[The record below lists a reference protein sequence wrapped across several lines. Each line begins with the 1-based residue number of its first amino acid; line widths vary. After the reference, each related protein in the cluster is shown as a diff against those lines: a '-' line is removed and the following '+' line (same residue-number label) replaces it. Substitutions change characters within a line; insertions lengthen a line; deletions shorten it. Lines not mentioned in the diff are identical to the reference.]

1 MAGPLSASLGDAAP
15 QVPAPD
21 ASRSDGDGGAEESRG
36 GAEDCLRDRG
46 GGGDLAGSVAAAAP
60 SVPPAGAATGERA
73 PVAWTEDEKA
83 FRMRLVELSSEG
95 DKQIGF
101 ADMTSRRTVV
111 QEKRL
116 WLQDRKELQ
125 LALGHLES
133 ARTALTTLYGFL
145 EERGRLDLVLDD
157 QGVFTKMAPFAKME
171 AHVAIIKGICTA
183 REEADRA
190 ALQVLLAKASE
201 SQRHRVVG

>member
-1 MAGPLSASLGDAAP
+1 
-15 QVPAPD
+15 
-21 ASRSDGDGGAEESRG
+21 
-36 GAEDCLRDRG
+36 
-46 GGGDLAGSVAAAAP
+46 
-60 SVPPAGAATGERA
+60 
-73 PVAWTEDEKA
+73 
-83 FRMRLVELSSEG
+83 MRLVELSSEG